1 MLAFGAEGETLK
13 QLLEFLGHESMD
25 HLRSMPTVSKLLENI
40 LVENTGQGGL
50 VVHIAN
56 GVWVDKKLKPVKS
69 CYQKVLKNVYKTEA
83 NYIDIQNQVNMY
95 IFLLLLSFF

>member
-1 MLAFGAEGETLK
+1 MLAFGAEGETLE
-13 QLLEFLGHESMD
+13 QLLEFLGHESMH
-25 HLRSMPTVSKLLENI
+25 HLRSISTVSKLLENI

-50 VVHIAN
+50 DVHIAN

-69 CYQKVLKNVYKTEA
+69 CYQKLLKNVYKTEA

-95 IFLLLLSFF
+95 IFLLLLLFF